1 MKHIA
6 NRIAKK
12 WTDIWRPPF
21 KYDNYGYIWDRDNVM
36 TFSVDDLTEENDRW
50 MQEFCDN
57 LVKALNDEKCEKYP
71 GLHIENGCDLFQE
84 ETLIGSFRGWGNLI
98 GGLKMKLDEA
108 VSVQDE
114 MINYVMDKIC
124 IH

>member
-1 MKHIA
+1 M
-6 NRIAKK
+6 K
-12 WTDIWRPPF
+12 WTDIWQKPF
-21 KYDNYGYIWDRDNVM
+21 RHDHYGYVWGKDNVM

-57 LVKALNDEKCEKYP
+57 MVKALNGEECNGYSDLRIEDECVLYKGDE
-71 GLHIENGCDLFQE
+71 
-84 ETLIGSFRGWGNLI
+84 LIGFFRGWGHLC
-98 GGLKMKLDEA
+98 GSLKMKPEKA
-108 VSVQDE
+108 AAVQDE